1 MLTSNIQ
8 AKPPSAGSDFLSTDF
23 VSTDAADLASHMT
36 HCAGSQ
42 GPFFSLYAAL
52 QSAHSVVSPRLVT
65 VTAIGTIAVICLGL
79 LSAT

>member
-8 AKPPSAGSDFLSTDF
+8 SKPPSAGSDFLATDF

-36 HCAGSQ
+36 HCAVSH
-42 GPFFSLYAAL
+42 GPFFSLHAAL

-65 VTAIGTIAVICLGL
+65 VAAIGTITVISLGL
-79 LSAT
+79 LSAS